1 MNAVTEMNSDH
12 SETISLLRDSVSGT
26 VPFDGKR
33 IRALRGKE
41 PDFDRAVWREMGEQG
56 WLSILVPEEAG
67 GLGLGMAAASAV
79 AERLGAACAPEPF
92 VMAGLLTPFLLSRSL
107 NRAQKQG
114 LMPAVLSGDTLVSL
128 AWQPAGGSFDPEK
141 TEISARAQ
149 GGEIVLSGQCR
160 FVVPALADAYLV
172 LARGADGP
180 LLVLVEAD
188 RLAAGRTL
196 EPGPDGVASARLS
209 LSEVKLPAD
218 SVLLSGA
225 AASAALRQALDL
237 ALIAQCAEL
246 CGLMQRSLEM
256 TLEYLKTRQQ
266 FGAAI
271 GSFQALQHRSVDLFI
286 QQELARHATDAA
298 VQKAEQGAT
307 GKALSLAA
315 SSAKARAGEAAMLIG
330 TQAVQLHGAIGF
342 TDEYDLGLYV
352 NRTVRLAATLGNAA
366 WHRRRFGDLSE
377 GA

>member
-33 IRALRGKE
+33 IRSLRGKE

-92 VMAGLLTPFLLSRSL
+92 VMAGLLTPFLLSRST

-114 LMPAVLSGDTLVSL
+114 LMPAVLSGDMLVSL

-141 TEISARAQ
+141 TEISTRAQ
-149 GGEIVLSGQCR
+149 GGGIVLSGQCR

-172 LARGADGP
+172 LARGADGL
-180 LLVLVEAD
+180 LLVLVEATQ
-188 RLAAGRTL
+188 LAAGRSL

-209 LSEVKLPAD
+209 LSEVKVPAD
-218 SVLLSGA
+218 AVLLSGA
-225 AASAALRQALDL
+225 AASAALQEALDL
-237 ALIAQCAEL
+237 AVIAQCAEL

-298 VQKAEQGAT
+298 VDKAEQGAT

-342 TDEYDLGLYV
+342 TDEYDLGLYM

>member
-1 MNAVTEMNSDH
+1 MNAVSEMTSDH

-33 IRALRGKE
+33 IRGLRGKE
-41 PDFDRAVWREMGEQG
+41 PDFGRSLWRAMGAQG
-56 WLSILVPEEAG
+56 WLSILVPEEEG
-67 GLGLGMAAASAV
+67 GLGLGMAAAAAV
-79 AERLGAACAPEPF
+79 AERLGVACAPEPY
-92 VMAGLLTPFLLSRSL
+92 VMAGLLTPFLISRSS
-107 NRAQKQG
+107 NRARKQG
-114 LMPAVLSGDTLVSL
+114 LMPAVLSGELLVSL
-128 AWQPAGGSFDPEK
+128 AWQPAGGSLEPEK
-141 TEISARAQ
+141 VEISARAQ
-149 GGEIVLSGQCR
+149 SGEIVLSGQCR

-172 LARGADGP
+172 LAKGNDGP
-180 LLVLVEAD
+180 MLVLVEA
-188 RLAAGRTL
+188 AKVASGRVL

-209 LSEVKLPAD
+209 LSEMKISAD
-218 SVLLSGA
+218 AVLLSGDA
-225 AASAALRQALDL
+225 ALAALRQALDL
-237 ALIAQCAEL
+237 AVIAQCAEL

-256 TLEYLKTRQQ
+256 TLEYLKTRHQ

-286 QQELARHATDAA
+286 QQELARHATEAA
-298 VQKAEQGAT
+298 VQKAEHGAT

-366 WHRRRFGDLSE
+366 WHRSRFGDLSE

>member
-1 MNAVTEMNSDH
+1 MNAVTQMTSDN

-33 IRALRGKE
+33 IRSLRGAE
-41 PDFDRAVWREMGEQG
+41 PDFDRTLWRAMGEQG
-56 WLSILVPEEAG
+56 WLSILVPEEQG
-67 GLGLGMAAASAV
+67 GLGLGMAAAAAV
-79 AERLGAACAPEPF
+79 AERLGAACAPEPY
-92 VMAGLLTPFLLSRSL
+92 VMAGLLTPYLLSQSS
-107 NRAQKQG
+107 NQAQKQG
-114 LMPAVLSGDTLVSL
+114 LMPAVLSGDHLVSL
-128 AWQPAGGSFDPEK
+128 AWQPAGGSLDPEQA
-141 TEISARAQ
+141 EITARMQ
-149 GGEIVLSGQCR
+149 GGDVMLSGQCR

-172 LARGADGP
+172 LAKAESGP
-180 LLVLVEAD
+180 MLVRVDAAKA
-188 RLAAGRTL
+188 AAGRVL

-209 LSEVKLPAD
+209 LSEVKVPAD
-218 SVLLSGA
+218 AVLLSGEA
-225 AASAALRQALDL
+225 ARTALRQALDL
-237 ALIAQCAEL
+237 AVIAQCAEL

-315 SSAKARAGEAAMLIG
+315 SSAKARAAQAAMLIG
-330 TQAVQLHGAIGF
+330 TQAIQLHGAIGF
-342 TDEYDLGLYV
+342 TDEYDLGLYM

-366 WHRRRFGDLSE
+366 WHRNRFGDMSE